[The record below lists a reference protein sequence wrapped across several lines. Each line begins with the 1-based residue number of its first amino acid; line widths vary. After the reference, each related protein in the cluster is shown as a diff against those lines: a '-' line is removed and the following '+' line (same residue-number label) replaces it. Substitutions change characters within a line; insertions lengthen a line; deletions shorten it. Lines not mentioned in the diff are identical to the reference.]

1 MGVALN
7 TGIFSGLDT
16 SKIISDLMALERKP
30 LERLEV
36 KKSSY
41 EAKFS
46 SYGTLSS
53 SLSSLR
59 SSLSSLKSSSFLSM
73 STTSSDTTV
82 FTATA
87 TSSASEGTYNIKV
100 NNLATSQSIYSE
112 IFTSEDTEVAD
123 LTTYSTQK
131 LKIQVGTG
139 NATEITIDSSNN
151 TLTGIRDAINSA
163 TSEVNA
169 SVVQDSPT
177 TGYRLILTVDSPGSS
192 SRVTVSVDEDNDGT
206 YEESAETDT
215 TGLSKLAFNATYD
228 ASGAVTGGTTNM
240 TQSQAAV
247 DASLTVDGLSLTRSS
262 NTISDIITG
271 VTLTLLDDSG
281 TATPT
286 LSIAKDFSAI
296 TDNVNAFVTAY
307 NSAAGVARALSTSAE
322 GQSTVLSGD
331 STARSIISGLRS
343 EITNS
348 YNGKSVA
355 SLGLSHDTEG
365 VLYLDS
371 TILQNALN
379 NDVQEVIDT
388 FDSMAT
394 SLKATVNNYTDY
406 MIPARKSGLTTSI
419 DRIDDRMLSLERSLL
434 LKEESLQQKFTAMES
449 LLGQLQQSGDFL
461 AQQME
466 SMQFLA
472 SGRKS

>member
-1 MGVALN
+1 MGVAIN

-16 SKIISDLMALERKP
+16 GQIISDLMALERQP
-30 LERLEV
+30 LEKLSL
-36 KKSSY
+36 KKANY
-41 EAKFS
+41 TAQIS

-59 SSLSSLKSSSFLSM
+59 SSLSSLKSSSFLAM
-73 STTSSDTTV
+73 STTSSDETV

-87 TSSASEGTYNIKV
+87 TSSASEGTHNIKV

-112 IFTSEDTEVAD
+112 IFTLETTAVAD

-131 LKIQVGTG
+131 LKIQVGSG

-177 TGYRLILTVDSPGSS
+177 TGYRLILSVDSPGAS
-192 SRVTVSVDEDNDGT
+192 SRVTVKVDEDNDGT
-206 YEESAETDT
+206 YEESAEIDT

-228 ASGAVTGGTTNM
+228 SSGLVTSGTTNM

-247 DASLTVDGLSLTRSS
+247 DASLTVDGLSLTRNS

-286 LSIAKDFSAI
+286 LSIAKDFTAI
-296 TDNVNAFVTAY
+296 TDNVSAFVDAY
-307 NSAAGVARALSTSAE
+307 NSAVGLARALSVSVN
-322 GQSTVLSGD
+322 GQSTILSGD
-331 STARSIISGLRS
+331 STARTIIAGLRS
-343 EITNS
+343 EITKS
-348 YNGKSVA
+348 YDGKSVA
-355 SLGLSHDTEG
+355 SLGLSHDTNG
-365 VLYLDS
+365 LLSLDS
-371 TILQNALN
+371 SILQSALDS
-379 NDVQEVIDT
+379 DVQEVIDT

-394 SLKATVNNYTDY
+394 SMKTITNDYTDY
-406 MIPARKSGLTTSI
+406 MIPTKKNGLTTSI
-419 DRIDDRMLSLERSLL
+419 ERIDDRVLNLERSLL
-434 LKEESLQQKFTAMES
+434 LKEESLQKKFTAMEG
-449 LLGQLQQSGDFL
+449 LLSQLQQSGDFL
-461 AQQME
+461 SQQME
-466 SMQFLA
+466 SLQWLA
-472 SGRKS
+472 AGMSK